1 MDSSPPV
8 VNVYPDLEE
17 TGMTTDQLKVS
28 FDNIIQMMQDKL
40 LSKKA
45 SNANSGDNSDDD
57 EGSDNDFTKEQYVSN
72 NTMQLS
78 DLDQTLDAHTLYQ
91 KIVDIESALFDY
103 KRRVALENTK
113 LTRAESKSLKQDE
126 KILRR
131 LKNLALHKMQEQR
144 RISLPDNNKE

>member
-17 TGMTTDQLKVS
+17 TDMTTDQLKVS

-72 NTMQLS
+72 ITMQLS
-78 DLDQTLDAHTLYQ
+78 DLDQTLDTHTLYQ

-113 LTRAESKSLKQDE
+113 LT
-126 KILRR
+126 
-131 LKNLALHKMQEQR
+131 EQ
-144 RISLPDNNKE
+144 NQKA